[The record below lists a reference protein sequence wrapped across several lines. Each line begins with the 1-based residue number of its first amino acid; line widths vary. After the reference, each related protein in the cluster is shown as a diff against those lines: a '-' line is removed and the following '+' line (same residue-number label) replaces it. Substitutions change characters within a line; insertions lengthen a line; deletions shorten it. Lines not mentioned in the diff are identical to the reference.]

1 MTGRNI
7 FIGFGG
13 TGAKIAEI
21 LVHLCAA
28 GLGPDS
34 IILGLGDQDASGG
47 NTGAANRTLADYRKV
62 RDALWSS
69 GSPDA
74 IPAEHEA
81 ERLFRT
87 RLKPLCAPEDV
98 RAGDALS
105 KNIWVPQAAAG
116 AKLSDLSARGPAPDV
131 DRAIL
136 DLLYEDGPDEAHMP
150 LTVGFQGKPHV
161 GAAAVLLDADTSE
174 FWQELKRYLQE
185 SNQIETRIFLAGS
198 AFGGTGAS
206 LFPTLARRI
215 RKEIEGASS
224 GVRVAGALM
233 VPYFSFPSSTK
244 EEDQHAAKA
253 SEFFS
258 QTKRSLRFY
267 AQSLAQHD
275 LFDDLYVLG
284 WQPLIDLGYF
294 SKGAGSQKNP
304 PLAPELFAALAALR
318 EFAKAPRPAGA
329 TGHAGRVNMTALG
342 SSDTLSWSDLPS
354 ISDAVADKV
363 DAGSP
368 DAAVERR
375 RLAQWLRF
383 AYAWRNRFS
392 PNFRK
397 RRFFSRDQWFQNHL
411 RDANLNDSQA
421 EKAIGEFVDASLEF
435 FASMGVWTEKNGGTR
450 FRLWN
455 PHCIAHAE
463 AEVADSRPLDVRLRD
478 SAELNQKNH
487 EAFDQ
492 LILQREGDDP
502 LPSIHHVEMALAERK
517 SKTANLG
524 AFAAALY
531 GATDP
536 QLKIG

>member
-13 TGAKIAEI
+13 TGAKIAENLI
-21 LVHLCAA
+21 HLCAA
-28 GLGPDS
+28 GLGPDAV
-34 IILGLGDQDASGG
+34 ILGLGDQDASGG

-62 RDALWSS
+62 RDALRSA
-69 GSPDA
+69 GSPNA
-74 IPAEHEA
+74 IPAEHEDQ
-81 ERLFRT
+81 RLFLT
-87 RLKPLCAPEDV
+87 RLDPLCAPEDV

-116 AKLSDLSARGPAPDV
+116 AKLSDLAARGPAPDL
-131 DRAIL
+131 DRALL
-136 DLLYEDGPDEAHMP
+136 DLLYEDGPGEADMP

-174 FWQELKRYLQE
+174 FWVKLKGYLKE

-215 RKEIEGASS
+215 RKEIEGATS
-224 GVRVAGALM
+224 GVRLAGALM
-233 VPYFSFPSSTK
+233 VPYFSFPGSSK
-244 EEDQHAAKA
+244 DEDAHAARA

-267 AQSLAQHD
+267 AQSIAQND
-275 LFDDLYVLG
+275 FFDDLYVLG

-304 PLAPELFAALAALR
+304 PLAPEMFAALAALR
-318 EFAKAPRPAGA
+318 EFSKGPRPAGS
-329 TGHAGRVNMTALG
+329 TRHASRVNMAAVG
-342 SSDTLSWSDLPS
+342 SPKELNWGDLPS
-354 ISDAVADKV
+354 ISDAVADQV

-368 DAAVERR
+368 DSAVERR

-397 RRFFSRDQWFQNHL
+397 RRMFTSDRWFKNHL
-411 RDANLNDSQA
+411 RDADLNDSKA
-421 EKAIGEFVDASLEF
+421 EQAIGEFVDSTLEF
-435 FASMGVWTEKNGGTR
+435 YAAMGVWTEKSGGMR

-455 PHCIAHAE
+455 PHAMAHAE
-463 AEVADSRPLDVRLRD
+463 AQVADSRPVSLRLRD
-478 SAELNQKNH
+478 PEELNKKNH
-487 EAFDQ
+487 EAFND
-492 LILQREGDDP
+492 LIFQREGDDR
-502 LPSIHHVEMALAERK
+502 LPGLHEVEMTLAETK

-536 QLKIG
+536 QLTIG